1 MFEVPAAAVGL
12 RRVAVA
18 ARHGPSA
25 TRRRPEVG
33 PAAAAGVEKARRRRR
48 VAARVDHDVHD
59 GSRHFRVQCA
69 RKLEGSRGPV
79 RVAIRRAGA
88 PHAFP
93 EHSETQRFALQ
104 HAEANAAIRSRRGA
118 QESGRAVDGLGE
130 GERQAG
136 KTPVIVAPRAGSE
149 GRPERHV
156 LDSPG
161 SLARDARLSNRLD
174 EARCRRRLAD
184 LRKAAPDRAAAVE
197 SRLRARAAA
206 PEQPVERRRASAYGQ
221 LQPKQLLVALA
232 LL

>member
-1 MFEVPAAAVGL
+1 MRSCRRSRSLL
-12 RRVAVA
+12 RRD
-18 ARHGPSA
+18 A
-25 TRRRPEVG
+25 TRRVSALGCVPCPSLRSGPRPLRG
-33 PAAAAGVEKARRRRR
+33 LRAF
-48 VAARVDHDVHD
+48 
-59 GSRHFRVQCA
+59 RH
-69 RKLEGSRGPV
+69 L

-88 PHAFP
+88 PLAFP

-118 QESGRAVDGLGE
+118 QESGRAGDGLGK

>member
-1 MFEVPAAAVGL
+1 MAPSEK
-12 RRVAVA
+12 VA
-18 ARHGPSA
+18 ALRALRVPGLPRFRLADAADASAKDGYFIRHGEAEHNPPENNPLGVKWLWHSVMTRDSA
-25 TRRRPEVG
+25 LTP
-33 PAAAAGVEKARRRRR
+33 AGV
-48 VAARVDHDVHD
+48 
-59 GSRHFRVQCA
+59 
-69 RKLEGSRGPV
+69 
-79 RVAIRRAGA
+79 
-88 PHAFP
+88 
-93 EHSETQRFALQ
+93 
-104 HAEANAAIRSRRGA
+104 A
-118 QESGRAVDGLGE
+118 Q
-130 GERQAG
+130 
-136 KTPVIVAPRAGSE
+136 APRAGSE

-156 LDSPG
+156 LDGPG